1 MFNLLSQLTV
11 CEFLKID
18 RDLRE
23 ITCYTIVIVEKLPK
37 WRIQMITGDASYIK
51 KINRSIILREIVKEG
66 LISRADLS
74 KVTALTRATISAQV
88 ADLIDEGLVV
98 ETQLEHFTVGR
109 KPIMLSINSEA
120 GYALGIDLDFDHIS
134 FTVSDLTG
142 TPINSK
148 RIETNTTNYSEILNL
163 LLEHIKVYKS
173 EYAYSQYGII
183 GIVIAIHGL
192 VGIDETIHYVPRLRW
207 NNITLKSDLEKQIDI
222 NVYLENNANLSAFAE
237 RVYIHHETDNLLA
250 ATLYS
255 GIGLGMMM
263 NNEFFRGHDGFAGE
277 IGHMIVVPNGIQCN
291 CGNKGCWERY
301 ASENALFRHLSE
313 TRNMNAVTYE
323 DIQKWLDEGDEE
335 VHQLMEQFIYYLS
348 IGLNNMINMYNP
360 DVLVLDSELLRMYP
374 NSLDKIRGNLN
385 SSISHY
391 RALQISSIGRN
402 SAVLGACA
410 LAIKHF
416 LEVPMLNLNYD
427 FQPSNKNASVNI

>member
-1 MFNLLSQLTV
+1 
-11 CEFLKID
+11 
-18 RDLRE
+18 
-23 ITCYTIVIVEKLPK
+23 
-37 WRIQMITGDASYIK
+37 MITGDAAYIK

-66 LISRADLS
+66 FISRADLS

-88 ADLIDEGLVV
+88 ADIIEEGLIV
-98 ETQLEHFTVGR
+98 ETQLEHYTVGR
-109 KPIMLSINSEA
+109 KPIMLSLNNEA
-120 GYALGIDLDFDHIS
+120 GYALGIDLDYDHIS
-134 FTVSDLTG
+134 FTVTDLMG
-142 TPINSK
+142 SPVSSH
-148 RIETNTTNYSEILNL
+148 RIDTNTTDYGELLNL
-163 LLEHIKVYKS
+163 LVTQIKKYNS
-173 EYAYSQYGII
+173 TYADSRYGII

-192 VGIDETIHYVPRLRW
+192 VGKDEIIHYVPRLGW
-207 NNITLKSDLEKQIDI
+207 NNISLKTDLEKQIGN

-237 RVYIHHETDNLLA
+237 RVYVHHETDNLLS

-291 CGNKGCWERY
+291 CGNKGCWEKY
-301 ASENALFRHLSE
+301 ASENSIFNYLSE
-313 TRNMNAVTYE
+313 KRQIKGISY
-323 DIQKWLDEGDEE
+323 DHIQKWLAEGDEE
-335 VHQLMEQFIYYLS
+335 VHQLMEQFLYYLS

-360 DVLVLDSELLRMYP
+360 DVLVLDSELLRLYP

-416 LEVPMLNLNYD
+416 LDVQMLNLKYD
-427 FQPSNKNASVNI
+427 IETTEIASVNI

>member
-1 MFNLLSQLTV
+1 
-11 CEFLKID
+11 
-18 RDLRE
+18 
-23 ITCYTIVIVEKLPK
+23 
-37 WRIQMITGDASYIK
+37 MITGDAAYIK

-88 ADLIDEGLVV
+88 ADLIDEGLII
-98 ETQLEHFTVGR
+98 ETQLEHYAVGR
-109 KPIMLSINSEA
+109 KPIMLSLNSEA
-120 GYALGIDLDFDHIS
+120 GFALGIDLDYDHIS
-134 FTVSDLTG
+134 FTVSNLIG
-142 TPINSK
+142 NPVSSK
-148 RIETNTTNYSEILNL
+148 RIETNTSDYQEILNL
-163 LLEHIKVYKS
+163 LVEQISIFKS
-173 EYAYSQYGII
+173 EYAFSQYGII
-183 GIVIAIHGL
+183 GIVFAIHGL
-192 VGIDETIHYVPRLRW
+192 VGKDETIHYVPRLRW
-207 NNITLKSDLEKQIDI
+207 KNISLKTDLEKQIDI
-222 NVYLENNANLSAFAE
+222 SVYLENNANLSAFAE
-237 RVYIHHETDNLLA
+237 RVFVNHETDNLLA

-301 ASENALFRHLSE
+301 ASENVIFNTLSE
-313 TRNMNAVTYE
+313 KRNIKPITYE
-323 DIQKWLDEGDEE
+323 HIQQWLDEGDEE
-335 VHQLMEQFIYYLS
+335 VVQLMEQFIYYLS

-360 DVLVLDSELLRMYP
+360 DVLVLDSELLRLYP
-374 NSLDKIRGNLN
+374 NSLDKISGNLN

-391 RALQISSIGRN
+391 RALQISTIGRD

-416 LEVPMLNLNYD
+416 LDVPMLNLKY
-427 FQPSNKNASVNI
+427 QIETKKNASVNI

>member
-1 MFNLLSQLTV
+1 MFILLSQLKDY
-11 CEFLKID
+11 EFFLKQ
-18 RDLRE
+18 RDLPE
-23 ITCYTIVIVEKLPK
+23 ITCYNRIIVVKLLE
-37 WRIQMITGDASYIK
+37 WRIQMITGDAAYIK

-88 ADLIDEGLVV
+88 ADLIDEGLII
-98 ETQLEHFTVGR
+98 ETQLEHYSVGR
-109 KPIMLSINSEA
+109 KPIMLSLNSEA
-120 GYALGIDLDFDHIS
+120 GFALGIDLDYDHIS
-134 FTVSDLTG
+134 FTVSNLIG
-142 TPINSK
+142 SPVSSK
-148 RIETNTTNYSEILNL
+148 RIETNTSNYQEILNL
-163 LLEHIKVYKS
+163 LVEQIRILKS
-173 EYAYSQYGII
+173 EYAFSQYGII

-192 VGIDETIHYVPRLRW
+192 VGKDETIHYVPRLRW
-207 NNITLKSDLEKQIDI
+207 NNISLKSDLEKQIDI

-237 RVYIHHETDNLLA
+237 RVFVNHETDNLLA

-301 ASENALFRHLSE
+301 ASENVIFNTLSE
-313 TRNMNAVTYE
+313 KRNIKPITY
-323 DIQKWLDEGDEE
+323 DHIQQWLDEGDEE
-335 VHQLMEQFIYYLS
+335 VIQLMEQFTYYLS

-360 DVLVLDSELLRMYP
+360 DVLVLDSELLRIYP

-391 RALQISSIGRN
+391 RALQISTIGRN

-416 LEVPMLNLNYD
+416 LNVPMLNFNYQVD
-427 FQPSNKNASVNI
+427 PKKSASVNI

>member
-1 MFNLLSQLTV
+1 
-11 CEFLKID
+11 
-18 RDLRE
+18 
-23 ITCYTIVIVEKLPK
+23 
-37 WRIQMITGDASYIK
+37 MITGDAAYIK

-88 ADLIDEGLVV
+88 ADLIDEGLII
-98 ETQLEHFTVGR
+98 ETQLEHYAVGR
-109 KPIMLSINSEA
+109 KPIMLSLNSEA
-120 GYALGIDLDFDHIS
+120 GFALGIDLDYDHIS
-134 FTVSDLTG
+134 FTVSNLIG
-142 TPINSK
+142 NPVSSK
-148 RIETNTTNYSEILNL
+148 RIETNTSDYQEILNL
-163 LLEHIKVYKS
+163 LVEQISIFKS
-173 EYAYSQYGII
+173 EYAFSQYGII

-192 VGIDETIHYVPRLRW
+192 VGKDETIHYVPRLRW
-207 NNITLKSDLEKQIDI
+207 NNISLKTDLEKQIDI

-237 RVYIHHETDNLLA
+237 RVFVNHETDNLLA

-301 ASENALFRHLSE
+301 ASENVIFNTLAE
-313 TRNMNAVTYE
+313 KRNIKPITYQH
-323 DIQKWLDEGDEE
+323 IQQWLDEGDEE
-335 VHQLMEQFIYYLS
+335 VVQLMEQFIYYLS

-360 DVLVLDSELLRMYP
+360 DVLVLDSELLRLYP
-374 NSLDKIRGNLN
+374 NSLDKISGNLN

-391 RALQISSIGRN
+391 RALQISTIGRD

-416 LEVPMLNLNYD
+416 LDVPMLNLNY
-427 FQPSNKNASVNI
+427 QIETKNNASVNI